1 MLAAKAFYQD
11 KSGPWIVWLHGLLG
25 SADEWLPI
33 VDLCANHPSLL
44 IDLPGHGES
53 VNVACAGF
61 EQADQLIRD
70 TIAYNQI
77 TEYWLVGYSLG
88 GRLAMYHACNNQPSV
103 HSTAKL
109 KGLIIEGGHV
119 GLSDPDEK
127 IARQQHDHQWADAFR
142 HQSLTHVLARWYQQP
157 VFAQLTEQQR
167 QHLIEK
173 RRYNQ
178 GAAIADMLESTSL
191 SQQPFLAD
199 KLRHQERPFIY
210 LCGEQDTKFRQMSQQ
225 FALPLQLIPATGH
238 NVHQA
243 DPIAFA
249 DAINQFL
256 SHCG

>member
-1 MLAAKAFYQD
+1 MLASQIFNQD
-11 KSGPWIVWLHGLLG
+11 KAAPWIVWLHGLLG

-33 VDLCANHPSLL
+33 IELCDDHPSLV
-44 IDLPGHGES
+44 IDLPGHGDS
-53 VNVACAGF
+53 VDVACDGF
-61 EQADQLIRD
+61 AHADQLIRD
-70 TIAYNQI
+70 TIARHQI
-77 TEYWLVGYSLG
+77 SDYWLVGYSLG
-88 GRLAMYHACNNQPSV
+88 GRLAMYHACHDQPSDL
-103 HSTAKL
+103 SAAKL

-127 IARQQHDHQWADAFR
+127 IARQQHDHRWAEAFR
-142 HQSLTHVLARWYQQP
+142 HQAITNVLADWYQQP

-173 RRYNQ
+173 RSNNQ

-199 KLRHQERPFIY
+199 KLRHQQRPFIY
-210 LCGEQDTKFRQMSQQ
+210 LCGEQDLKFRQMSQQ